1 MLPGVAYYSLSFVTG
16 MMSEAAVLVSFFLVL
31 SGQWRWIA
39 LLVGFLLVTNLGVS
53 AFLNSR
59 TRVEFVD
66 PADARKDKPGR
77 WYPT

>member
-1 MLPGVAYYSLSFVTG
+1 MML
-16 MMSEAAVLVSFFLVL
+16 EAAALVSFFLAL
-31 SGQWRWIA
+31 FGHWGWIA

-77 WYPT
+77 